1 MVSGICI
8 SLPHCSCPGEP
19 PLISRLGPRGR
30 GAAAGWYRFVE
41 ALSSGRFGCVLSTK
55 VKTEAPRMSVLGE
68 QRMPG

>member
-1 MVSGICI
+1 M
-8 SLPHCSCPGEP
+8 
-19 PLISRLGPRGR
+19 ISRLGPRGR